1 MIKLNL
7 IPPYKKE
14 EIEQSNKLL
23 AVLGW
28 EIKLSGI
35 LLVFVSMLLSINYIL
50 QLNLASMSIDFDSGT
65 GKNNQIKKL
74 IEYDEKIKEMNL
86 IVSKEMKLQN
96 GQLIWSNLF
105 QKLNENFPESIELK
119 SITTENYAVLL
130 SGIAQKRDELIAF
143 RDKLEKEDC
152 FSEVDLPLSNLVMK
166 ENIDFRINFNIKSD
180 CLK

>member
-14 EIEQSNKLL
+14 EIEQSSKLL

-50 QLNLASMSIDFDSGT
+50 QLNLTSMSANFGSG
-65 GKNNQIKKL
+65 NNDQIKKL
-74 IEYDEKIKEMNL
+74 IEYDDKIKEINAK
-86 IVSKEMKLQN
+86 VSETMKVQN
-96 GQLIWSNLF
+96 GQLKWDNLF
-105 QKLNENFPESIELK
+105 LKLNENFPESIELK
-119 SITTENYAVLL
+119 SITTENYAILL
-130 SGIAQKRDELIAF
+130 SGVAQKRDELIAF
-143 RDKLEKEDC
+143 RDKLEKEGC

-166 ENIDFRINFNIKSD
+166 ENIDFRINFNIESD